1 MQTDRQP
8 TERDRTAG
16 VSFSLGI
23 VTPVVTRLPG
33 AHARWEVGAGIA
45 EIERCVVTAESL
57 GYEFCTCS
65 EHIAVPVDVAD
76 VRGGTYWDPLAV
88 FGYLAARTTRIK
100 LATFVLVLGYHHP
113 LAIAKRYGTLDVVS
127 DGRLILGVGSGSLEE
142 EFTLLGAEFT
152 DRGPRADDA
161 MRALRAALSV
171 ARPDYAGEYF
181 EFADFLVEPHAMQ
194 GHVPMWV
201 GGRTGRSLRRA
212 VELGDAWAPFGLRTA
227 ELGDLLDRARETA
240 AWEARPLPL
249 EVILQNDRPWDPTGE
264 PDRVADQLGRMRA
277 IGATGLAVRLVH
289 HSLDHYC
296 EQLAALRAIV

>member
-8 TERDRTAG
+8 TERDRTAD

-33 AHARWEVGAGIA
+33 AHAHWEVGAGIA

-57 GYEFCTCS
+57 GYDFCSCS
-65 EHIAVPVDVAD
+65 EHVAVPVDVAE

-88 FGYLAARTTRIK
+88 FGYLAARTARIR

-113 LAIAKRYGTLDVVS
+113 LEIAKRYGTLDVVS

-171 ARPDYAGEYF
+171 GRPDYSGEYF

-227 ELGDLLDRARETA
+227 ELGDLLDRARTTA
-240 AWEARPLPL
+240 AWEARALPL
-249 EVILQNDRPWDPTGE
+249 EVILQNDRPWDPIDE
-264 PDRVADQLGRMRA
+264 PDRVADQLGRMKT
-277 IGATGLAVRLVH
+277 IGASGLAVRLVH